1 MVGYGYGKV
10 ILFGEHFVV
19 YNLLGIAGGIDN
31 KTVAVAEASN
41 EPGLHVVDNRP
52 AAPGYK
58 EKKAEHFKESLEY
71 IKKAMPQVDWATKGV
86 KITLGGDLVAASG
99 VGASAASC
107 AAIARAVDE
116 LFGLGL
122 DDDAINDIAYEG
134 EKGYHG
140 NPSGLDNTCS
150 TYGTLITFRRDPA
163 GNQISKLELD
173 EKVEMVMAN
182 TGVAADTKAVV
193 AGVRERKDREPEKYE
208 QVFEDYES
216 VVEEALGALKAA
228 DWKRVGELMDR
239 NQELLRAI
247 EVSHPKLEE
256 LIQTAKSA
264 GAYGAKI
271 TGGGAGGYMVAL
283 TPGKELQE
291 KVASAL
297 KDKVDIVL
305 KVSVGGK

>member
-1 MVGYGYGKV
+1 V

>member
-1 MVGYGYGKV
+1 M